1 LADLEAKLGETGLQE
16 GGPCPLVFFE
26 GLDELV
32 VPWDVRLVAEIDS
45 VESVLLAGHTPSEAG
60 HLLGM
65 GSCEN
70 RGPVSYFAVHYGS
83 LGVTGLDCEV
93 FGILGQNL
101 DEARVPKF
109 ISVHKHSTAVV
120 IASELVR
127 KMCRLVESP
136 GCNRDLG
143 SPCTTLTVVLEPLER
158 ASTACSR
165 EESQLPAAHDFQIRV
180 SDFELA
186 AAAAI
191 IAASTESQ
199 IGSSTPDELGDA
211 AIPGAVENTAIAEV
225 GAARENKEGTGG
237 SPRLLE
243 QCRLSDWVHGIVGA

>member
-16 GGPCPLVFFE
+16 GGPCLLVFFE
-26 GLDELV
+26 GLDEVV
-32 VPWDVRLVAEIDS
+32 VPWDIRLVAEIDS
-45 VESVLLAGHTPSEAG
+45 VESVLLAGRAASGAG

-70 RGPVSYFAVHYGS
+70 RGPVSYLAVHYGS
-83 LGVTGLDCEV
+83 LGVAGLDCEV
-93 FGILGQNL
+93 FGILGQNP
-101 DEARVPKF
+101 DVARLSQL
-109 ISVHKHSTAVV
+109 ISVHKHAAAVV
-120 IASELVR
+120 VATEVVGKRGQLI
-127 KMCRLVESP
+127 KSP
-136 GCNRDLG
+136 GCDRDLG

-243 QCRLSDWVHGIVGA
+243 QCRLSDGVHGIVGA